1 MEKTFETPDPVALYV
16 ELGAGRLTVEA
27 ADTSRSSVE
36 ITGPRAEDF
45 TVEQR
50 GRHLVVVPPKSRFF
64 GIGTEDHTVRVVVPT
79 GSDLATRTGSAE
91 TETAGSLGV
100 VKLKTGSGDIEVER
114 AEGPVVVDSGSGDV
128 RCHEAAAE
136 VRIKS
141 GSGDV
146 DLGDVRGTT
155 GISTGSVDV
164 VIGMVRERAVIK
176 SGSGDLELK
185 RSESDVSLTTASG
198 DLVVGHA
205 PRGKIT
211 AKNVS
216 GDVRVGIPAGTPV
229 WTDVNTVSG
238 SVASNLQSVG
248 KPGDGQD
255 YVELRATTVSG
266 DVRLVQV

>member
-1 MEKTFETPDPVALYV
+1 MNKTYDTPDPVALYV
-16 ELGAGRLTVEA
+16 ELGAGRLDVEATDTSETTVE
-27 ADTSRSSVE
+27 V
-36 ITGPRAEDF
+36 TGPRADEF
-45 TVEQR
+45 TVER
-50 GRHLVVVPPKSRFF
+50 HGRHLAVIAPKGRFF
-64 GIGTEDHTVRVVVPT
+64 GIGTDDHTVRVVVPT
-79 GSDLATRTGSAE
+79 GSDLATKTGSAD
-91 TETAGSLGV
+91 TGTTGSLGV
-100 VKLKTGSGDIEVER
+100 VKLKTGSGDVELER
-114 AEGPVVVDSGSGDV
+114 VEGPVVVDSGSGDV

-155 GISTGSVDV
+155 GISTGSGDV
-164 VIGMVRERAVIK
+164 VIGVVHERTVIK

-185 RSESDVSLTTASG
+185 HSQSDVSLTTASG
-198 DLVVGHA
+198 DVVIGHA
-205 PRGKIT
+205 PRGRIS

-238 SVASNLQSVG
+238 SVASDLQSAG
-248 KPGDGQD
+248 KPADGQD
-255 YVELRATTVSG
+255 YVELRASTVSG